1 MSLHRLDYI
10 KGLSINYNHGQ
21 KSGDKSVFV
30 GLLLNHTCPTSP
42 KLPNNVGRL
51 YPGFPRSFNIAQGWG
66 GGGGGGGGGGR
77 TARYFFP
84 KVGTQ
89 KLQMVITNIITA
101 CASPSQRFFSQ
112 DYNSNE
118 IRVFKEPHGHSSPER
133 STPAYGQNYTVQ
145 DNKGWGGGGAVL
157 VSFVSQL

>member
-1 MSLHRLDYI
+1 MLLHRLDYI
-10 KGLSINYNHGQ
+10 KGLSINYNHGR

-30 GLLLNHTCPTSP
+30 GLLLNHTCPPSP

-66 GGGGGGGGGGR
+66 GGGGR
-77 TARYFFP
+77 TARYFP
-84 KVGTQ
+84 KVGTP
-89 KLQMVITNIITA
+89 KLQMVVTNIINA
-101 CASPSQRFFSQ
+101 CASPSQVFFPQ

-118 IRVFKEPHGHSSPER
+118 IRGFKEPHGHSSPER

-145 DNKGWGGGGAVL
+145 DNKGGWGWGW
-157 VSFVSQL
+157 F

>member
-10 KGLSINYNHGQ
+10 KGLNINYNHGQ

-51 YPGFPRSFNIAQGWG
+51 YPGFPRSFNIWEG

-77 TARYFFP
+77 TARYFP
-84 KVGTQ
+84 KEGTP
-89 KLQMVITNIITA
+89 KLQIVITNIITA
-101 CASPSQRFFSQ
+101 CASPSQGFFSQ
-112 DYNSNE
+112 DYNSHE
-118 IRVFKEPHGHSSPER
+118 IRVFKEPHGHSSPEL
-133 STPAYGQNYTVQ
+133 STPAY
-145 DNKGWGGGGAVL
+145 D
-157 VSFVSQL
+157 

>member
-51 YPGFPRSFNIAQGWG
+51 YPGFPRSFNIAQGWWG
-66 GGGGGGGGGGR
+66 GKGGENC
-77 TARYFFP
+77 
-84 KVGTQ
+84 KVFS
-89 KLQMVITNIITA
+89 KSRHPEITDGNYEYHHRLCITV
-101 CASPSQRFFSQ
+101 PRIFSQ

-133 STPAYGQNYTVQ
+133 STPAYG
-145 DNKGWGGGGAVL
+145 
-157 VSFVSQL
+157 